1 MYKAVIS
8 DLDGTL
14 LDENH
19 LINDFT
25 IDIVRKVTEKGIK
38 FYIATGRSYFGAKD
52 IMDKIN
58 LKIPLITSNGAR
70 IMDSDGNEIYINNIE
85 RKYLEEIYK
94 IDYKSVGSDI
104 ILNGY
109 SGSNWYIVE
118 NILNYYKKQRPDR
131 IFLPEVIS
139 EENFRQKEYTKLFF
153 LGEHE
158 KLLKL
163 EKLLKEVTNEEVNIV
178 FVSEGSLEIFDK
190 NSDKAVAAKYLLERD
205 GIKLSETV
213 AFGDGYNDYELLKEA
228 GKGYL
233 MGNSLYR
240 LLESLPDYEVI
251 DSNENNGEAKKLIEL
266 FL

>member
-1 MYKAVIS
+1 M
-8 DLDGTL
+8 
-14 LDENH
+14 
-19 LINDFT
+19 
-25 IDIVRKVTEKGIK
+25 
-38 FYIATGRSYFGAKD
+38 
-52 IMDKIN
+52 
-58 LKIPLITSNGAR
+58 
-70 IMDSDGNEIYINNIE
+70 
-85 RKYLEEIYK
+85 
-94 IDYKSVGSDI
+94 
-104 ILNGY
+104 
-109 SGSNWYIVE
+109 
-118 NILNYYKKQRPDR
+118 
-131 IFLPEVIS
+131 
-139 EENFRQKEYTKLFF
+139 
-153 LGEHE
+153 
-158 KLLKL
+158 
-163 EKLLKEVTNEEVNIV
+163 KEVTNKEVNIV

>member
-14 LDENH
+14 LNENH
-19 LINDFT
+19 QINDFT
-25 IDIVRKVTEKGIK
+25 IETVKKVVEKGIK
-38 FYIATGRSYFGAKD
+38 FYIATGRSYFGAKE

-85 RKYLEEIYK
+85 KKYLDEIYK
-94 IDYKSVGSDI
+94 VDYKFVGQNI

-118 NILNYYKKQRPDR
+118 DVVDYYRKKRPDR
-131 IFLPEVIS
+131 TFLPEVVS
-139 EENFRQKEYTKLFF
+139 WKEFMEKEYTKIFF
-153 LGEHE
+153 LGPHD

-163 EKLLKEVTNEEVNIV
+163 EKILKKVTNEEVNAV
-178 FVSEGSLEIFDK
+178 FVSEGSLEVFDK
-190 NSDKAVAAKYLLERD
+190 NSDKAVAAKYLLEKD

-240 LLESLPDYEVI
+240 LLEGLPDYEVI
-251 DSNENNGEAKKLIEL
+251 GTNENNGEAEKLREL